1 MKIQVNFPSKFT
13 WMKKLVLILCC
24 FVTAVVVAQD
34 KATQDSLWLKLKRAH
49 TPSQEVTAYFD
60 LATNY
65 FEIDQKKSDS
75 LAFAGLAIAEASR
88 DRSLMVSAYLQDAS
102 RFLRLSYK
110 NSNIEEART
119 RIHKALAI
127 SQREKNSELI
137 VQCNI
142 ILARTYRTSG
152 NLAKALQANSE
163 ALALLPEISNDSLK
177 IQAYLSEG
185 LSLIRKKDM
194 VNAFK
199 SHLAAL
205 TIAEQSKKPKLLIT
219 CYDMLV
225 NFYVRLGDFEKAK
238 DYAFKILEENSKT
251 KNKVSLLKDYDLIA
265 GVYAA
270 AKDVKMSVYYYN
282 KLANLA
288 DSLHNETYK
297 LEVKFGIVNL
307 YLNTGHFKEG
317 YEYLRKSPEVF
328 GQIKK
333 LGMTHELDKANGYIQ
348 MMLGHYD
355 SSIFYYKKAE
365 PFFRTNALP
374 QQKYDFFSQYSM
386 LYKAMKKWDQAIAWE
401 TMAKETAQEASNLED
416 FSESVHTLDSLYLQK
431 GDFTTAYK
439 YHNLY
444 QTLRDSI
451 QKLSKEK
458 DLQSLEIDNENKRKE
473 RAQAQAEEDLRRR
486 HNLQYMGITIAIG
499 AVFIL
504 LVALGIFNVS
514 AGVVKAM
521 GFFAFIFLFEF
532 IILVADNQI
541 HHLTHG
547 EPWKVLLIKIGLIAL
562 LLPFHHWIEE
572 KVVHYLIERKIGL
585 PKPLRGII
593 STFSPKEKSREEG
606 IG

>member
-1 MKIQVNFPSKFT
+1 
-13 WMKKLVLILCC
+13 MKKLAFILCC
-24 FVTAVVVAQD
+24 FVTAVVFAQD
-34 KATQDSLWLKLKRAH
+34 EAKQDSLWLKLKRAY
-49 TPSQEVTAYFD
+49 TPSQKVAAYFD
-60 LATNY
+60 LATTY

-75 LAFAGLAIAEASR
+75 LAFTGLAIAESSR

-102 RFLRLSYK
+102 RFLRYSYK
-110 NSNIEEART
+110 NSNIEAART
-119 RIHKALAI
+119 RAQKALAI

-137 VQCNI
+137 IQCNN
-142 ILARTYRTSG
+142 ILARTYRASG
-152 NLAKALQANSE
+152 NIGKALQANGE

-177 IQAYLSEG
+177 IQAYVSEG
-185 LSLIRKKDM
+185 LSLVRKKDM

-199 SHLAAL
+199 SYLAAL
-205 TIAEQSKKPKLLIT
+205 TIAEQSKKPSLLKT
-219 CYDMLV
+219 CYEMLV
-225 NFYVRLGDFEKAK
+225 NFYVNLGDFEKAK
-238 DYAFKILEENSKT
+238 DYAFKILEENIKT
-251 KNKVSLLKDYDLIA
+251 KDKALQLNDYNRIA
-265 GVYAA
+265 SVYAS
-270 AKDVKMSVYYYN
+270 AKDVKMSVYYYD
-282 KLANLA
+282 KLAHLA
-288 DSLHNETYK
+288 DSLHNETYR

-307 YLNTGHFKEG
+307 YLNTDHFKEG
-317 YEYLRKSPEVF
+317 YEYLRKSPEIF

-333 LGMTHELDKANGYIQ
+333 MGMTQELDKANGYIQ

-355 SSIFYYKKAE
+355 SSIFYYKRAE
-365 PFFRTNALP
+365 PFYRNNALP
-374 QQKYDFFSQYSM
+374 ARKYDFFSQYSL
-386 LYKAMKKWDQAIAWE
+386 LYKTMKKWDQAIAYE
-401 TMAKETAQEASNLED
+401 MVAKETAEETSNLED
-416 FSESVHTLDSLYLQK
+416 FSDAVHTLDSLYLMK

-473 RAQAQAEEDLRRR
+473 RAQVQAEQDLRRR

-504 LVALGIFNVS
+504 LVGLGIFNVS